1 MNKTTRFIHTLRLPG
16 MVLCAMLAVAA
27 LLSSCH
33 GIYNDLEPCTRGVR
47 LRFVYDYNME
57 YANAFHSQVD
67 CLALLVYD
75 EQGNY
80 LATYTGAGDEL
91 KDENYRMTLDL
102 EKGSYHFVAYGG
114 LTCPQTSFSFK
125 VVPGTGSTMQDLR
138 VEMHNAGRISETD
151 LHPLFYGSLDINVD
165 NDTYEE
171 ATVYLMKNTNNIR
184 VVLQQ
189 MNGDRKSVV

>member
-1 MNKTTRFIHTLRLPG
+1 
-16 MVLCAMLAVAA
+16 MVLCTVLAVAA

-33 GIYNDLEPCTRGVR
+33 GIYNDLEPCSQGVR

-80 LATYTGAGDEL
+80 LVTYIGTGDEL

-102 EKGSYHFVAYGG
+102 EKGSYHFIAYGG
-114 LTCPQTSFSFK
+114 LTCPK
-125 VVPGTGSTMQDLR
+125 
-138 VEMHNAGRISETD
+138 
-151 LHPLFYGSLDINVD
+151 PLFVQGGSRHRFNHAGFACRD
-165 NDTYEE
+165 
-171 ATVYLMKNTNNIR
+171 A
-184 VVLQQ
+184 
-189 MNGDRKSVV
+189 